1 VIVLRDVVQQFGGRI
16 VLEIPE
22 LQFVPGK
29 RYGLIGE
36 NGSGKT
42 TLIRML
48 AGTSKPTSG
57 RIEGLE
63 GKKVGYLPQSPYAF
77 SFSVLQNVALAL
89 NGHGDAKE
97 IAQKALVAVGMESLM
112 DARGDRL
119 SGGEAQRMAL
129 ARVLVRAYDVLL
141 LDEPTSST
149 DVRSMDL
156 IETTLKE
163 YVQKTQCTLIFS
175 THSPAQ
181 ALRLADEVLYLEKGR
196 VVEQG
201 LAETL
206 FHSPQDERTKA
217 FLRHWSL
224 NS

>member
-1 VIVLRDVVQQFGGRI
+1 MIVLRDVVQQFGGRI
-16 VLEIPE
+16 VLEIPA
-22 LQFVPGK
+22 LQFLPGR

-48 AGTSKPTSG
+48 AGTGKPTSG
-57 RIEGLE
+57 TIEGLE
-63 GKKVGYLPQSPYAF
+63 GKEVGYLPQSPYAF
-77 SFSVLQNVALAL
+77 SFSVLQNVELAL

-97 IAQKALVAVGMESLM
+97 IAQKALIAVGMESLM
-112 DARGDRL
+112 NARGDRL

-129 ARVLVRAYDVLL
+129 ARVLVRSYDVLL

-149 DVRSMDL
+149 DVRSMDQ

-196 VVEQG
+196 LVEQG
-201 LAETL
+201 PAATL
-206 FHSPQDERTKA
+206 VHSPQDERTKA
-217 FLRHWSL
+217 FLKHWSL

>member
-1 VIVLRDVVQQFGGRI
+1 MIDLRDVVQQFGGRI
-16 VLEIPE
+16 VLEIPV
-22 LQFVPGK
+22 LQFVPGR

-48 AGTSKPTSG
+48 AGTGKPTSG
-57 RIEGLE
+57 SIEGLE

-129 ARVLVRAYDVLL
+129 ARVLVRAYEVLL

-163 YVQKTQCTLIFS
+163 YVHKTQCTLIFS

-196 VVEQG
+196 LVEQG

>member
-1 VIVLRDVVQQFGGRI
+1 MIDLRDVVQQFGGRI
-16 VLEIPE
+16 VLEIPA
-22 LQFVPGK
+22 LQFVPGR

-48 AGTSKPTSG
+48 AGTGKPTSG
-57 RIEGLE
+57 SIEGLE

-129 ARVLVRAYDVLL
+129 ARVLVRAYEVLL

-163 YVQKTQCTLIFS
+163 YVHKTQCTLIFS

-196 VVEQG
+196 LVEQG
-201 LAETL
+201 LANTL
-206 FHSPQDERTKA
+206 FHFPQDERTKA

>member
-1 VIVLRDVVQQFGGRI
+1 MIVLRDVVQQFSGRV

-22 LQFVPGK
+22 LHFVPGR

-57 RIEGLE
+57 TIEGL
-63 GKKVGYLPQSPYAF
+63 GGNKVGYLPQLPYAF
-77 SFSVLQNVALAL
+77 SFSVLENVTLAL
-89 NGHGDAKE
+89 DGHNDAKTL
-97 IAQKALVAVGMESLM
+97 AQKALTAVGMDSLVK
-112 DARGDRL
+112 ARGDRL

-129 ARVLVRAYDVLL
+129 ARVLVCSYEVLL

-163 YVQKTQCTLIFS
+163 YVQKNQCTLIFS

-196 VVEQG
+196 LVEQG
-201 LAETL
+201 PAQAL
-206 FHSPQDERTKA
+206 FHSPKDERTKA

>member
-1 VIVLRDVVQQFGGRI
+1 MIVLRDVVQQFGGRI

-48 AGTSKPTSG
+48 ASTSKPASG

-97 IAQKALVAVGMESLM
+97 IAQKALVAVGMESLIN
-112 DARGDRL
+112 ARGDRL

-129 ARVLVRAYDVLL
+129 ARVLVRAYEVLL

-196 VVEQG
+196 LVEQG

-206 FHSPQDERTKA
+206 FNAPQDERTKA

>member
-1 VIVLRDVVQQFGGRI
+1 VIVLRDVIQQFGGRV

-22 LQFVPGK
+22 LQLMPGR

-42 TLIRML
+42 TLIRIL
-48 AGTSKPTSG
+48 AGTSKPASG
-57 RIEGLE
+57 TIEGLN
-63 GKKVGYLPQSPYAF
+63 GKEVGYLPQSPYAF
-77 SFSVLQNVALAL
+77 SFSVLANVALAL
-89 NGHGDAKE
+89 DGHADAKE
-97 IAQKALVAVGMESLM
+97 IAKNALIAVGMESLM

-129 ARVLVRAYDVLL
+129 ARVLVREYDVLL

-156 IETTLKE
+156 IELTLKE

-181 ALRLADEVLYLEKGR
+181 ALRLGDEVLYLEKGKL
-196 VVEQG
+196 VEQG
-201 LAETL
+201 DAEAL
-206 FHSPQDERTKA
+206 FKSPKDERTRA

-224 NS
+224 NA

>member
-1 VIVLRDVVQQFGGRI
+1 VIVLRDVVQQFSGRV

-22 LQFVPGK
+22 LHFVPGR

-57 RIEGLE
+57 TIEGL
-63 GKKVGYLPQSPYAF
+63 GGNKVGYLPQLPYAF
-77 SFSVLQNVALAL
+77 SFSVLENVTLAL
-89 NGHGDAKE
+89 DGHNDAKTL
-97 IAQKALVAVGMESLM
+97 AQKALTAVGMDSLVK
-112 DARGDRL
+112 ARGDRL

-129 ARVLVRAYDVLL
+129 ARVLVCSYEVLL

-163 YVQKTQCTLIFS
+163 YVQKNQCTLIFS

-196 VVEQG
+196 LVEQG
-201 LAETL
+201 PAQAL
-206 FHSPQDERTKA
+206 FHSPKDERTKA

>member
-1 VIVLRDVVQQFGGRI
+1 MIVLRDVVQQFGGRI
-16 VLEIPE
+16 VLEIPA
-22 LQFVPGK
+22 LQFLPGR

-48 AGTSKPTSG
+48 AGTGKPTSG
-57 RIEGLE
+57 TIEGLE
-63 GKKVGYLPQSPYAF
+63 GKEVGYLPQSPYAF
-77 SFSVLQNVALAL
+77 SFSVLQNVELAL

-97 IAQKALVAVGMESLM
+97 IAQKALIAVGMESLM
-112 DARGDRL
+112 NARGDRL

-129 ARVLVRAYDVLL
+129 ARVLVRSYDVLL

-149 DVRSMDL
+149 DVRSMDQ

-163 YVQKTQCTLIFS
+163 YVQKTQCTLILS

-196 VVEQG
+196 LVEQG
-201 LAETL
+201 PAATL

-217 FLRHWSL
+217 FLKHWSL

>member
-1 VIVLRDVVQQFGGRI
+1 MIVLRDVVQQYGGRV

-22 LQFVPGK
+22 LRFVPGR

-48 AGTSKPTSG
+48 AGTSRPTSG

-77 SFSVLQNVALAL
+77 SFSVLENVALAL
-89 NGHGDAKE
+89 DGGRDAKE
-97 IAQKALVAVGMESLM
+97 IARKALVVVGMESLM
-112 DARGDRL
+112 EARGDRL

-129 ARVLVRAYDVLL
+129 ARVLMRSYNVLL

-156 IETTLKE
+156 IENTLRE

-175 THSPAQ
+175 THAPAQ

-196 VVEQG
+196 LVEQG
-201 LAETL
+201 PAQAL

>member
-1 VIVLRDVVQQFGGRI
+1 MIDLRDVVQQFGGRI

-196 VVEQG
+196 LVEQG
-201 LAETL
+201 LANTL

>member
-1 VIVLRDVVQQFGGRI
+1 MIVLRDVVQQFGGRI
-16 VLEIPE
+16 VLEIPA
-22 LQFVPGK
+22 LQFLPGR

-48 AGTSKPTSG
+48 AGTGKPTSG
-57 RIEGLE
+57 TIEGLE
-63 GKKVGYLPQSPYAF
+63 GKEVGYLPQSPYAF
-77 SFSVLQNVALAL
+77 SFSVLQNVELAL

-97 IAQKALVAVGMESLM
+97 IAQKALIAVGMESLM
-112 DARGDRL
+112 NARGDRL

-129 ARVLVRAYDVLL
+129 ARVLVRSYDVLL

-149 DVRSMDL
+149 DVRSMDQ

-196 VVEQG
+196 LVEQG
-201 LAETL
+201 PAATL

-217 FLRHWSL
+217 FLKHWSL

>member
-1 VIVLRDVVQQFGGRI
+1 MIVLRNVVQQFGGRV

-22 LQFVPGK
+22 LTFVAGK

-42 TLIRML
+42 TLIRIL
-48 AGTSKPTSG
+48 AGTSKPASG
-57 RIEGLE
+57 TIEGLN
-63 GKKVGYLPQSPYAF
+63 GKEVGYLPQSPYAF
-77 SFSVLQNVALAL
+77 SFSVLANVALAL
-89 NGHGDAKE
+89 DGHADAKE
-97 IAQKALVAVGMESLM
+97 IAKNALIAVGMESLM

-129 ARVLVRAYDVLL
+129 ARVLMREYDVLL

-156 IETTLKE
+156 IELTLKE
-163 YVQKTQCTLIFS
+163 YVHKTQCTLIFS

-181 ALRLADEVLYLEKGR
+181 ALRLGDEVLYLEKGKL
-196 VVEQG
+196 VEQG
-201 LAETL
+201 AAEAL
-206 FHSPQDERTKA
+206 FKSPKDERTRA

>member
-1 VIVLRDVVQQFGGRI
+1 MIVLRDVVQQFGGRI

-48 AGTSKPTSG
+48 AGTCKPTSG
-57 RIEGLE
+57 IIDGLE
-63 GKKVGYLPQSPYAF
+63 GKIVGYLPQSPYAF
-77 SFSVLQNVALAL
+77 SFSVLQNVELAL

-97 IAQKALVAVGMESLM
+97 IAQKALVAVGMESLVE
-112 DARGDRL
+112 AKGDRL

-156 IETTLKE
+156 IETTLRE

-196 VVEQG
+196 LVEKG

>member
-1 VIVLRDVVQQFGGRI
+1 VIVLRDVVQQFSGRV

-22 LQFVPGK
+22 LHFVPGR

-57 RIEGLE
+57 TIEGL
-63 GKKVGYLPQSPYAF
+63 GGNKVGYLPQLPYAF
-77 SFSVLQNVALAL
+77 SFSVLENVTLAL
-89 NGHGDAKE
+89 DGHNDAKTL
-97 IAQKALVAVGMESLM
+97 AQKALTAVGMDSLVK
-112 DARGDRL
+112 ARGDRL

-129 ARVLVRAYDVLL
+129 ARVLVCSYEVLL

-163 YVQKTQCTLIFS
+163 YVQKNQCTLIFS

-196 VVEQG
+196 LVEQG
-201 LAETL
+201 DAEAL
-206 FHSPQDERTKA
+206 FKSPKDERTRA

-224 NS
+224 NA

>member
-1 VIVLRDVVQQFGGRI
+1 MIDLRDVVQQFGGRI

-196 VVEQG
+196 LVEQG

>member
-1 VIVLRDVVQQFGGRI
+1 MIDLRDVVQQFGGRI
-16 VLEIPE
+16 VLEIPA
-22 LQFVPGK
+22 LQFVPGR

-48 AGTSKPTSG
+48 AGTGKPTSG
-57 RIEGLE
+57 SIEGLE

-97 IAQKALVAVGMESLM
+97 IAQKALVAVGMESLIN
-112 DARGDRL
+112 ARGDRL

-129 ARVLVRAYDVLL
+129 ARVLVRAYEVLL

-196 VVEQG
+196 LVEQG
-201 LAETL
+201 LANTL
-206 FHSPQDERTKA
+206 FHFPQDERTKA

>member
-1 VIVLRDVVQQFGGRI
+1 MIDLRDVVQQFGGRI

-48 AGTSKPTSG
+48 AGTSKPSSG
-57 RIEGLE
+57 TIDGLE

-89 NGHGDAKE
+89 DGHGDAKE
-97 IAQKALVAVGMESLM
+97 IAQKALVAVGMESLIE
-112 DARGDRL
+112 ARGDRL

-129 ARVLVRAYDVLL
+129 ARVLVRTYDVLL

-156 IETTLKE
+156 IETTLKD
-163 YVQKTQCTLIFS
+163 YVQKSQCTLIFS

-196 VVEQG
+196 LVEQG
-201 LAETL
+201 PAQEL

>member
-1 VIVLRDVVQQFGGRI
+1 MIVLRDVVQQFSGRV
-16 VLEIPE
+16 VLEIPV
-22 LQFVPGK
+22 LQFVPGR

-48 AGTSKPTSG
+48 AGTSKPNCGT
-57 RIEGLE
+57 IKGLE
-63 GKKVGYLPQSPYAF
+63 GKAVGYLPQSPYAF
-77 SFSVLQNVALAL
+77 SFSVLENVTLALEGHSDAEALAQ
-89 NGHGDAKE
+89 N
-97 IAQKALVAVGMESLM
+97 ALIAVGMESLVK
-112 DARGDRL
+112 ARGDRL

-129 ARVLVRAYDVLL
+129 ARVLVREYDVLL

-156 IETTLKE
+156 IELTLKE

-181 ALRLADEVLYLEKGR
+181 ALRLGDEVLYLEKGKL
-196 VVEQG
+196 VEQG
-201 LAETL
+201 DAEAL
-206 FHSPQDERTKA
+206 FKSPKDERTRA

-224 NS
+224 NA

>member
-1 VIVLRDVVQQFGGRI
+1 MIVLRDVVQQFGSRV
-16 VLEIPE
+16 VLEIPD
-22 LQFVPGK
+22 LQFVPGR

-42 TLIRML
+42 TLIRIL

-57 RIEGLE
+57 TIQGLE
-63 GKKVGYLPQSPYAF
+63 GKEVGYLPQSPYAF
-77 SFSVLQNVALAL
+77 SFSVLENVALAL
-89 NGHGDAKE
+89 EGHNDAKE
-97 IAQKALVAVGMESLM
+97 IAENALVAVGMESLIE
-112 DARGDRL
+112 ARGDRL

-129 ARVLVRAYDVLL
+129 ARVLVREYDVLL

-156 IETTLKE
+156 IEQTLKE
-163 YVQKTQCTLIFS
+163 YVQRTQCTLIFS

-181 ALRLADEVLYLEKGR
+181 ALRLGDEVLYLEKGKL
-196 VVEQG
+196 VEQG
-201 LAETL
+201 LAQTV
-206 FHSPQDERTKA
+206 FHAPQDERTKA

>member
-1 VIVLRDVVQQFGGRI
+1 MIALRDVVQQFGGRV
-16 VLEIPE
+16 VLEIPG
-22 LQFVPGK
+22 LQFLPGR

-48 AGTSKPTSG
+48 AGTSRPTSG
-57 RIEGLE
+57 IIEGLQ

-77 SFSVLQNVALAL
+77 SFSVLENVAMAL
-89 NGHGDAKE
+89 DGRKDAKE
-97 IAQKALVAVGMESLM
+97 LAQKALVAVGMESLVE
-112 DARGDRL
+112 ARGERL

-129 ARVLVRAYDVLL
+129 ARVLVRSYDVLL

-163 YVQKTQCTLIFS
+163 YVEKTQCTLIFS

-196 VVEQG
+196 LVEQG
-201 LAETL
+201 PAQEL
-206 FHSPQDERTKA
+206 FHSPEDERTKA

>member
-1 VIVLRDVVQQFGGRI
+1 MIVLRDVVQQFGSRV
-16 VLEIPE
+16 VLEIPD
-22 LQFVPGK
+22 LQFVPGR

-42 TLIRML
+42 TLIRIL

-57 RIEGLE
+57 TIQGLE
-63 GKKVGYLPQSPYAF
+63 GKEVGYLPQSPYAF
-77 SFSVLQNVALAL
+77 SFSVLENVALAL
-89 NGHGDAKE
+89 EGHKDAKE
-97 IAQKALVAVGMESLM
+97 IAEKALVAVGMENLLN
-112 DARGDRL
+112 ARGDRL

-129 ARVLVRAYDVLL
+129 ARVLVREYDVLL

-156 IETTLKE
+156 IEQTLKE
-163 YVQKTQCTLIFS
+163 YVQRTQCTLIFS

-181 ALRLADEVLYLEKGR
+181 ALRLGDEVLYLEKGKL
-196 VVEQG
+196 VEQG
-201 LAETL
+201 LAQTL
-206 FHSPQDERTKA
+206 FHAPQDERTKA

>member
-1 VIVLRDVVQQFGGRI
+1 MIVLRDVVQQFGSRV
-16 VLEIPE
+16 VLEIPD
-22 LQFVPGK
+22 LQFVPGR

-57 RIEGLE
+57 TIGGLD
-63 GKKVGYLPQSPYAF
+63 GRTVGYLPQSPYAF
-77 SFSVLQNVALAL
+77 SFSVLENVALAL
-89 NGHGDAKE
+89 EGHKDAKE
-97 IAQKALVAVGMESLM
+97 IAENALVAVGMEGLM
-112 DARGDRL
+112 EARGDRL

-129 ARVLVRAYDVLL
+129 ARVLVREYDVLL

-156 IETTLKE
+156 IEQTLKE
-163 YVQKTQCTLIFS
+163 YVQLTQCTLIFS

-181 ALRLADEVLYLEKGR
+181 ALRLGDEVLYLEKGKI
-196 VVEQG
+196 VEQG
-201 LAETL
+201 AAESL
-206 FHSPQDERTKA
+206 FKSPKNERTKA

>member
-1 VIVLRDVVQQFGGRI
+1 MIVLRDVVQQFGGRI

-48 AGTSKPTSG
+48 AGTCKPTSG

-63 GKKVGYLPQSPYAF
+63 GKTVGYLPQSPYAF
-77 SFSVLQNVALAL
+77 SFSVLQNVELAL
-89 NGHGDAKE
+89 NGHGDANE
-97 IAQKALVAVGMESLM
+97 IAQKALVAVGMESLVE
-112 DARGDRL
+112 ARGDRL

-129 ARVLVRAYDVLL
+129 ARVLVRSYDVLL

-156 IETTLKE
+156 IETTLRE

-181 ALRLADEVLYLEKGR
+181 ALRLADEVMYLEKGR
-196 VVEQG
+196 LVEQG

>member
-1 VIVLRDVVQQFGGRI
+1 MIDLRDVVQQFGGRI
-16 VLEIPE
+16 VLEIPV
-22 LQFVPGK
+22 LQFVPGR

-48 AGTSKPTSG
+48 AGTGKPTSG
-57 RIEGLE
+57 SIEGLE

-97 IAQKALVAVGMESLM
+97 IAQNALVAVGMESLM

-129 ARVLVRAYDVLL
+129 ARVLVRSYDVLL

-163 YVQKTQCTLIFS
+163 YVQNTQCTLIFS

-196 VVEQG
+196 LVEQG

>member
-1 VIVLRDVVQQFGGRI
+1 MIVLRDVIQQFGGRV
-16 VLEIPE
+16 VLEIPG
-22 LQFVPGK
+22 LQFVTGK

-36 NGSGKT
+36 NGSGKS
-42 TLIRML
+42 TLLRLL

-57 RIEGLE
+57 TIEGLE
-63 GKKVGYLPQSPYAF
+63 DRTVGYLPQAPYAF
-77 SFSVLQNVALAL
+77 SFSVLKNVELAL
-89 NGHGDAKE
+89 EGHREAKE
-97 IAQKALVAVGMESLM
+97 LAEKALVAVGMESLAN
-112 DARGDRL
+112 ARGDRL

-129 ARVLVRAYDVLL
+129 ARVLVRYYEVLL

-156 IETTLKE
+156 IEQTLRE
-163 YVQKTQCTLIFS
+163 YVQDTHCTLIFS

-196 VVEQG
+196 IVEQG
-201 LAETL
+201 PAQAL

-217 FLRHWSL
+217 FLRHWTFS
-224 NS
+224 S

>member
-1 VIVLRDVVQQFGGRI
+1 MIVLRDVVQQFGGRI

-206 FHSPQDERTKA
+206 FHSPQERTKA

>member
-1 VIVLRDVVQQFGGRI
+1 MIVLRDVVQQFGGRV

-22 LQFVPGK
+22 LQFLPGR

-48 AGTSKPTSG
+48 AGTSRPTSG
-57 RIEGLE
+57 IIEGLQ

-77 SFSVLQNVALAL
+77 SFSVLENVAMAL
-89 NGHGDAKE
+89 DGRKDAKE
-97 IAQKALVAVGMESLM
+97 LAQKALVAVGMESLVE
-112 DARGDRL
+112 ARGERL

-129 ARVLVRAYDVLL
+129 ARVLVRSYDVLL

-163 YVQKTQCTLIFS
+163 YVEKTQCTLIFS

-196 VVEQG
+196 LVEQG
-201 LAETL
+201 PAQEL
-206 FHSPQDERTKA
+206 FHSPEDERTKA

>member
-1 VIVLRDVVQQFGGRI
+1 MIDLRNVVQRFGGRI

-22 LQFVPGK
+22 LQFVPGR

-48 AGTSKPTSG
+48 AGTGKPTSG
-57 RIEGLE
+57 TIEGLE

-129 ARVLVRAYDVLL
+129 ARVLVRSYEVLL

-196 VVEQG
+196 LVEQG

>member
-1 VIVLRDVVQQFGGRI
+1 VIDLRDVVQQFGGRI

-196 VVEQG
+196 LVEQG
-201 LAETL
+201 LANTL

>member
-1 VIVLRDVVQQFGGRI
+1 MIDLRNVVQRFGGRI
-16 VLEIPE
+16 VLEIPT
-22 LQFVPGK
+22 LQFVPGR

-48 AGTSKPTSG
+48 AGTGKPTSG
-57 RIEGLE
+57 TIEGLE

-77 SFSVLQNVALAL
+77 SFSVLQNVALEL

-129 ARVLVRAYDVLL
+129 ARVLVRSYEVLL

-196 VVEQG
+196 LVEQG

>member
-1 VIVLRDVVQQFGGRI
+1 MIVLRDVVQQFGSRV
-16 VLEIPE
+16 VLEIPD
-22 LQFVPGK
+22 LQFVPGR

-57 RIEGLE
+57 TIQGLE
-63 GKKVGYLPQSPYAF
+63 GKEIGYLPQSPYAF
-77 SFSVLQNVALAL
+77 SFSVLENVELAL
-89 NGHGDAKE
+89 DGHKDAKE
-97 IAQKALVAVGMESLM
+97 IAENALVAVGMESLM
-112 DARGDRL
+112 EARGDRL

-129 ARVLVRAYDVLL
+129 ARVLVRDYDVLL

-156 IETTLKE
+156 IEQTLKE

-181 ALRLADEVLYLEKGR
+181 ALRLGDEVLYLEKGKL
-196 VVEQG
+196 VEQG
-201 LAETL
+201 LAQTL
-206 FHSPQDERTKA
+206 FHAPQDERTKA

>member
-1 VIVLRDVVQQFGGRI
+1 MLHLYLAGDMR
-16 VLEIPE
+16 
-22 LQFVPGK
+22 
-29 RYGLIGE
+29 LIGE

-42 TLIRML
+42 TLSACLLVLPNLTATI
-48 AGTSKPTSG
+48 K
-57 RIEGLE
+57 GLE
-63 GKKVGYLPQSPYAF
+63 GKAVASFQSPYAF
-77 SFSVLQNVALAL
+77 SFSVLENVTLAPEGHSDAEAL
-89 NGHGDAKE
+89 
-97 IAQKALVAVGMESLM
+97 AQKALIVVGMESLVK
-112 DARGDRL
+112 ARGDRL

-129 ARVLVRAYDVLL
+129 ARVLVRSYEVLL

-196 VVEQG
+196 LVEQG
-201 LAETL
+201 PAKEL
-206 FHSPQDERTKA
+206 FHSPQDDRTKA

>member
-1 VIVLRDVVQQFGGRI
+1 MIDLRDVVQQFGGRI
-16 VLEIPE
+16 VLEIPA
-22 LQFVPGK
+22 LQFVPGR

-48 AGTSKPTSG
+48 AGTGKPTSG
-57 RIEGLE
+57 SIEGLE

-129 ARVLVRAYDVLL
+129 ARVLVRAYEVLL

-163 YVQKTQCTLIFS
+163 YVHKTQCTLIFS

-196 VVEQG
+196 LVEQG